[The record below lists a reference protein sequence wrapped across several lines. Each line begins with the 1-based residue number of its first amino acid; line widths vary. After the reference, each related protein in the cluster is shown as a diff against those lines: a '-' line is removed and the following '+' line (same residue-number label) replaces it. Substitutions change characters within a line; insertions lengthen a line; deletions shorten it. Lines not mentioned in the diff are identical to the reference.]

1 MPKVVDHEQ
10 RRRDIAEAVFRVI
23 GERGMEGVSLRDV
36 ATAAGVSMGSVQQY
50 FGTKEEML
58 RFALGY
64 MRERA
69 GVRFSA
75 ELGKLKNPS
84 NRDHL
89 RAILRTLLPTN
100 SQSRQEATVNIAFFS
115 ISNGNKEF
123 RRVLAD
129 GYSQLLAACR
139 QQLANADL
147 NGELQSGIDVDAEAA
162 TLFFATQG
170 LIGPVLI
177 GSVSTTRAMAVLDH
191 QLDRIF
197 VPV

>member
-1 MPKVVDHEQ
+1 MPKIVDHEQ

-23 GERGMEGVSLRDV
+23 GIRGMEGVSLRDV
-36 ATAAGVSMGSVQQY
+36 ATEAGVSMGSVQHY
-50 FGTKEEML
+50 FNTKEEML

-69 GVRFSA
+69 GERFAA

-84 NRDHL
+84 NRDYL

-115 ISNGNKEF
+115 VSNGNREF
-123 RRVLAD
+123 RRVLSD
-129 GYSQLLAACR
+129 GYSRLLAACR
-139 QQLANADL
+139 QQLANAER
-147 NGELQSGIDVDAEAA
+147 NGELRSGIDVDAEAA
-162 TLFFATQG
+162 ALFFATQG

-177 GSVSTTRAMAVLDH
+177 GSISVTRALAILDH
-191 QLDRIF
+191 QLERIF
-197 VPV
+197 VPG